1 MSVGNLQEYWCEPPQ
16 IFFLLSFSPHKWVR
30 HSGRT
35 RWLRPSRDGTTGKE
49 EVVAAA
55 LRSSRR
61 SPRSPSRSS
70 SSSSPAPTS
79 SSTAARWSP
88 SAGRASG
95 CVAPF
100 LFSVIEFS
108 VCKYEHNYHMS
119 LLTSALSGGLI
130 GSLVL
135 LRTTQAMIAIR
146 IPSTTTL

>member
-35 RWLRPSRDGTTGKE
+35 RWLRPSRGGTTVKE
-49 EVVAAA
+49 EVVAAGQ
-55 LRSSRR
+55 RSSRR

-79 SSTAARWSP
+79 SSTAARWSL

-95 CVAPF
+95 CAAPARWQRSVSVGRHHKSHNSKRSVSTPHPSNTSKAIPRNCPEDSVA
-100 LFSVIEFS
+100 LWFSV
-108 VCKYEHNYHMS
+108 
-119 LLTSALSGGLI
+119 
-130 GSLVL
+130 
-135 LRTTQAMIAIR
+135 
-146 IPSTTTL
+146 

>member
-1 MSVGNLQEYWCEPPQ
+1 MSVGNLKEYWFQPPQ
-16 IFFLLSFSPHKWVR
+16 NFFLLSVSPHKWVR

-35 RWLRPSRDGTTGKE
+35 RWLRPSRDGTTAKE

-95 CVAPF
+95 CAAPARSVSVGRHQKKHISKRSVSTAHPSNTSTAIPRNCPEDSVA
-100 LFSVIEFS
+100 LWFSF
-108 VCKYEHNYHMS
+108 
-119 LLTSALSGGLI
+119 
-130 GSLVL
+130 
-135 LRTTQAMIAIR
+135 
-146 IPSTTTL
+146 